1 MSDFRCWNSLLPFW
15 TKITKDISTAEATK
29 AFELFDKNKTGKLS
43 IVDFQHVLKNLCQ
56 DMNKKEIEE
65 FLKLAD
71 TQKDGYIHYHQFV
84 EMLLK

>member
-1 MSDFRCWNSLLPFW
+1 MLRNLYEII
-15 TKITKDISTAEATK
+15 KKGISTSEAVK

-65 FLKLAD
+65 FLKLAN
-71 TQKDGYIHYHQFV
+71 TKDDGFIYYHDFV
-84 EMLLK
+84 EMLIK